1 MKNETGDKI
10 VVIFQV
16 LPIIGVWCL
25 ALGMSTFV
33 IYLINLAV
41 EQKDVPS
48 AAMGIS
54 IVVIPLLLIL
64 ASVFTYVFVG
74 MRRGRRGA
82 GE

>member
-10 VVIFQV
+10 ISIIQV
-16 LPIIGVWCL
+16 LPVIGVWCL

-41 EQKDVPS
+41 DQKDVPS

-54 IVVIPLLLIL
+54 IVIIPVLLTL
-64 ASVFTYVFVG
+64 ASVFTYVIIG
-74 MRRGRRGA
+74 IRRGRRGA